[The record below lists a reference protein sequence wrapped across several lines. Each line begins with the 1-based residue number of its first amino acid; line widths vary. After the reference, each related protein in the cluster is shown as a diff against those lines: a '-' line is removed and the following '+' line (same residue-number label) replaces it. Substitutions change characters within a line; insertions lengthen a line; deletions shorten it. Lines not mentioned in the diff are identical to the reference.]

1 MERWRRIQA
10 LMEAKR
16 RGMEAHERYL
26 NQTRSYAPG
35 EELYMREMHFLMAV
49 GPSQSPTMSEIAKWL
64 EVTHGAV
71 SQIAARLEKKG
82 LIRREKAPGDRR
94 QTVVMLTEYGQ
105 ALYQQH
111 LEYDKRQYQ
120 VIGSQLA
127 EFSDEQL
134 DFLIRDE
141 NLLGDMFQQ
150 VTQNPKKWA
159 P

>member
-1 MERWRRIQA
+1 MERWQRIRT
-10 LMEAKR
+10 LLEAKR

-26 NQTRSYAPG
+26 NQMRSYAPG

-49 GPSQSPTMSEIAKWL
+49 GPGQSPTMSEMAKRL

-82 LIRREKAPGDRR
+82 LIRREKDPSDRR
-94 QTVVMLTEYGQ
+94 QTVVVLTESGQ
-105 ALYQQH
+105 ALYERH
-111 LEYDKRQYQ
+111 LEYDKKQYQ
-120 VIGSQLA
+120 VIGRQLA

-134 DFLIRDE
+134 EFLTRYE
-141 NLLGDMFQQ
+141 TLLCELFQE
-150 VTQNPKKWA
+150 VNRNPEKWE